1 MEKGKRLRTR
11 KERFLRHLSALLA
24 VLALLQYA
32 GIYRPLPFGVG
43 WYPGREVAR
52 DFVWVE
58 DVGLLRVALRVDD
71 ETLWMDVDGLDFYGW
86 YRYKDAGPIHRQTDE
101 KGTLTAC
108 VGRIDQR
115 FEHKA
120 GHWSSMSWLPV
131 RAYAFGRV
139 EDRRGE
145 TLVLHMEGVAPLEL
159 PRSAWTRR
167 GEDYYFLFPLPY
179 VGDVTVELLDSWGN
193 LLAQTELTQ

>member
-43 WYPGREVAR
+43 GYPGREVAR

-58 DVGLLRVALRVDD
+58 DVGLLRVALRVED
-71 ETLWMDVDGLDFYGW
+71 ETLWLDVDKLTGYGW
-86 YRYKDAGPIHRQTDE
+86 CEYKYAGTRHQQSDE
-101 KGTLTAC
+101 DEALY
-108 VGRIDQR
+108 
-115 FEHKA
+115 
-120 GHWSSMSWLPV
+120 
-131 RAYAFGRV
+131 AYASPIRRRWEYKRGNSTGMNLVPVKAYVLGRV

-145 TLVLHMEGVAPLEL
+145 TLVLHMEGVEPLEL